1 MLRKKNQG
9 STNVCDKSLCG
20 SKIMGVTFSGG
31 QIFKGKQNFGLKF
44 WGVNTFKNTEQA
56 YLSDP
61 TISLGLL
68 QNTNCLIS
76 TLPNT
81 MQ

>member
-31 QIFKGKQNFGLKF
+31 QIFKGKQKI
-44 WGVNTFKNTEQA
+44 WT
-56 YLSDP
+56 
-61 TISLGLL
+61 
-68 QNTNCLIS
+68 
-76 TLPNT
+76 
-81 MQ
+81 